1 MAKAA
6 ATKVASGPKK
16 KKKKAAAGK
25 AVRAKAKVKPAKKAS
40 KPASKK
46 TKIHGGLDALAK
58 LVDHPLVADL
68 LAAGAIAAVA
78 AIADH
83 QVGKKKTTSSK
94 LVKTA
99 GQAAATAIGK
109 KLMDEFGA
117 IKDAATD
124 AAKKA

>member
-6 ATKVASGPKK
+6 TKVEKK
-16 KKKKAAAGK
+16 KKKPAAA
-25 AVRAKAKVKPAKKAS
+25 ASARAKVVKKPAGKKAKKAKKAS
-40 KPASKK
+40 APKK
-46 TKIHGGLDALAK
+46 EHKGLEALAR
-58 LVDHPLVADL
+58 LADHPLVADL

-78 AIADH
+78 AIAD
-83 QVGKKKTTSSK
+83 QQLGESRSTSSK
-94 LVKTA
+94 MVKAA

-117 IKDAATD
+117 VKDAATK